1 MVNGVNLS
9 LPARSAEHS
18 IAEIPSEYTP
28 IEGTVTGTTFSSQ
41 NVIVRTDNRA
51 INIYNFNK
59 SITGVSFTILYPY

>member
-18 IAEIPSEYTP
+18 IAEVPSAYAP
-28 IEGTVTGTTFSSQ
+28 IEDTVTGTTFSSQ
-41 NVIVRTDNRA
+41 NVLVRTDNRA